1 MLYNSVIHNTKS
13 WTHTFRR
20 AKCFRAGVL
29 SVLPSS
35 NMKKVI
41 EIWEGE
47 SHYLVVNSDLYA
59 IYNQFKELMFAFSS
73 HRLPMVWS
81 LTRNDMLFNRSKEIT
96 QTMRNTL
103 HSVAPSYDPKTYTP
117 VQVLQLLAPAAE
129 LVEIRDDIARMF
141 RVAIITALV
150 DLSLLSILYA
160 PLIYAT
166 LKVLRK
172 RSRELRFTFATATA
186 DKADQFAHIKAR
198 LEEEH
203 STIVHHA
210 WSAYI
215 TTVSFIPVLAWLV
228 GILVTYELINLSN

>member
-47 SHYLVVNSDLYA
+47 SHYLVDFFLNSEQSDIKTKSNVCLFVGR
-59 IYNQFKELMFAFSS
+59 Q
-73 HRLPMVWS
+73 
-81 LTRNDMLFNRSKEIT
+81 NDMLFNRSKEIT